1 MTCHQ
6 TLCRS
11 VGSWVFEPGGV
22 GAQSRIWCVVSSF
35 SIPVMLTS
43 NRLSV
48 ADARAIIGLPAVR
61 GSSSSTTDLSPL
73 DQHRALPAHWDRSVP
88 LPVREFGGT
97 LKSRFAA
104 LARKSG
110 AGRKETR
117 DHGRSLVGRRA
128 NLEGRF
134 GDDGDPGRVSPGTR
148 EPLVSPLQR

>member
-1 MTCHQ
+1 MCEFVDA
-6 TLCRS
+6 RS
-11 VGSWVFEPGGV
+11 C
-22 GAQSRIWCVVSSF
+22 IWCVIISF
-35 SIPVMLTS
+35 SIPVMPTS

-48 ADARAIIGLPAVR
+48 ADARAIVGLPAVR
-61 GSSSSTTDLSPL
+61 GSSTSTTDLSPL
-73 DQHRALPAHWDRSVP
+73 DQHRAPPAHWDGSVP

-97 LKSRFAA
+97 LKSRFTA

-134 GDDGDPGRVSPGTR
+134 GDDGDPGRATPVTK